1 MDGVRR
7 RRALLDDDFFFRP
20 WEQNGGWQMT
30 SDQILK
36 ETMQKGKFF
45 QYYLPHDLS

>member
-1 MDGVRR
+1 METTVRG
-7 RRALLDDDFFFRP
+7 RRALTDDFFFRP

-36 ETMQKGKFF
+36 ETMQKG
-45 QYYLPHDLS
+45 